1 LHHQAEQTRLATD
14 AVQLEA
20 RRLSRALTGTN
31 VRGLWGE
38 SELRRLVEAAGML
51 ERVNFD
57 TQATIV
63 GIDERRRPDMVVH
76 LAGGRDIVVDAKV
89 PLDALMADTGE
100 SDGFDR
106 AVLQRHAQAL
116 RSHIDTLAGRN
127 YADLLPDTPEL
138 VVLYLP
144 AESLLSLA
152 LAADAG
158 LLDHAFG
165 KGVALATPTTM
176 LALLRTVNHGW
187 RQEAVAQNAREIHAL
202 GAELHKR
209 LATMSGHFRKMGG
222 ALDSAVKAYNATVG
236 SYETRVLPQAR
247 KFSEL
252 DLVSDA
258 IAPVPAIENSPRA
271 LTVAEL
277 DLRDDEPLRAVG
289 E

>member
-1 LHHQAEQTRLATD
+1 MTIGLELSHIEKAQLDDVKRFFFKHYTPVNAILVVAGNVYLDQVRQLAEKWFGGIAPGEKYNRNLPDEPPQ
-14 AVQLEA
+14 QEA
-20 RRLSRALTGTN
+20 RR
-31 VRGLWGE
+31 
-38 SELRRLVEAAGML
+38 
-51 ERVNFD
+51 
-57 TQATIV
+57 Q
-63 GIDERRRPDMVVH
+63 VVK
-76 LAGGRDIVVDAKV
+76 AKV

-165 KGVALATPTTM
+165 KGIALATPTTM

-209 LATMSGHFRKMGG
+209 LATMSGHFRKIGA
-222 ALDSAVKAYNATVG
+222 ALDSAVKAYNSTVG

-258 IAPVPAIENSPRA
+258 MAPVPAIENSPRA